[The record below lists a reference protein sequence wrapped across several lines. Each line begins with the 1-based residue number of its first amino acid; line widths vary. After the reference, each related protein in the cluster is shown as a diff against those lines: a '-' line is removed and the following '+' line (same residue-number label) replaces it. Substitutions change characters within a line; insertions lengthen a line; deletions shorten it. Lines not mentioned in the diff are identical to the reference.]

1 MTYKQRLQ
9 IAKSHCRRSRRP
21 SFVCRNGLATRRK
34 TCCTFIYICAL
45 ARVIRSSAE
54 LIFAECAKMSVCV
67 PFTQRLSNALK
78 PLRRPPRPTHDIPLL
93 LLLSPCIQYYCR
105 LGLNAPARIQHL
117 YRYHR
122 IPTYCLKVLMRRR
135 QCECI
140 IICHVFT
147 TLKLVECVYGLFD
160 LQVQASSNLV
170 AVLLR
175 DTPQSCW
182 WSETKTFRSFGP
194 PLGQF

>member
-1 MTYKQRLQ
+1 MCASTRYPVVGGIDFCRVCQNVGLRAFYTAVKQC
-9 IAKSHCRRSRRP
+9 IE
-21 SFVCRNGLATRRK
+21 T
-34 TCCTFIYICAL
+34 
-45 ARVIRSSAE
+45 SSQTTTAD
-54 LIFAECAKMSVCV
+54 
-67 PFTQRLSNALK
+67 PWY
-78 PLRRPPRPTHDIPLL
+78 PTPAVTVSLYTILL
-93 LLLSPCIQYYCR
+93 PVS
-105 LGLNAPARIQHL
+105 LNAPARIQHL